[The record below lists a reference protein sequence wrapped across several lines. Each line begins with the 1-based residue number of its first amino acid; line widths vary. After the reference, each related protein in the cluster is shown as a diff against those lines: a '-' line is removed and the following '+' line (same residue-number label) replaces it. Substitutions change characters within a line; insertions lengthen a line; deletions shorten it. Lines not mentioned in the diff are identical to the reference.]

1 MYSLKDN
8 YDPEYKFNQAIINS
22 NDIPIYVF
30 IKEGTVCT
38 LNGIYKYVEYVVEN
52 DGSKWFRLKKIN
64 SIDVDVPMTKEEYD
78 NELNKKVEEAKK
90 SSEGKESK
98 EIGNRNPKKVK
109 TLVNEFKRDPEV
121 IVEV

>member
-1 MYSLKDN
+1 
-8 YDPEYKFNQAIINS
+8 
-22 NDIPIYVF
+22 
-30 IKEGTVCT
+30 
-38 LNGIYKYVEYVVEN
+38 
-52 DGSKWFRLKKIN
+52 
-64 SIDVDVPMTKEEYD
+64 MTKEEYD